1 MKQSYESHFTE
12 SYLNIQDYIQKWPDT
27 IDENDI
33 VKFVN
38 YENANMIF
46 VPVINS
52 NGKEIIS
59 KKDFYC
65 SLCKKWLKISES
77 VKQIKLHAS
86 IHVPELFKKATGDEN
101 PLHLNEQQAKNF
113 RKNITAF
120 ILFEINSFKSADS
133 IFLKNITDN
142 TPSRDIVTRALSN
155 LAKAVR
161 REIKQYLISS
171 SANYITFEEWSDFRK
186 REFLGITIRSYKKGK
201 YQDYFLD
208 LIYLYSEINDSD
220 VLSGEIVKC
229 LNGYGLR
236 MSDIISCTTD
246 NCRLMIGTAE
256 KLLTWRIPCFLNSS
270 NKYQSFIDRQ
280 AEMGIH
286 IKKVPSFSEVRWTSF
301 CDCLLTIYET
311 KDSLKQF
318 LGSKYLDKK
327 QELYLTMLQN
337 LCKSYKRAVL
347 KYENDSFGAISF
359 FLIDI
364 KVINNLF
371 TELETT
377 DFREAVLMAKEKIKE
392 YKSIH
397 WYFWDIITPIA
408 VLLNPQIEEYSLLL
422 TTEQI
427 DDAKKEI
434 ERRMKNYPLII
445 TKDDDDDVED
455 DDYRLSLFK
464 RATDNEINKAP
475 IIKILE
481 KRSSKIKNLQE
492 FWEKKIGTEENQL
505 ALVALE
511 ILGV

>member
-1 MKQSYESHFTE
+1 
-12 SYLNIQDYIQKWPDT
+12 
-27 IDENDI
+27 
-33 VKFVN
+33 
-38 YENANMIF
+38 
-46 VPVINS
+46 
-52 NGKEIIS
+52 
-59 KKDFYC
+59 
-65 SLCKKWLKISES
+65 
-77 VKQIKLHAS
+77 
-86 IHVPELFKKATGDEN
+86 
-101 PLHLNEQQAKNF
+101 
-113 RKNITAF
+113 
-120 ILFEINSFKSADS
+120 
-133 IFLKNITDN
+133 
-142 TPSRDIVTRALSN
+142 
-155 LAKAVR
+155 
-161 REIKQYLISS
+161 
-171 SANYITFEEWSDFRK
+171 
-186 REFLGITIRSYKKGK
+186 
-201 YQDYFLD
+201 
-208 LIYLYSEINDSD
+208 
-220 VLSGEIVKC
+220 
-229 LNGYGLR
+229 
-236 MSDIISCTTD
+236 
-246 NCRLMIGTAE
+246 
-256 KLLTWRIPCFLNSS
+256 
-270 NKYQSFIDRQ
+270 
-280 AEMGIH
+280 MGIH

-464 RATDNEINKAP
+464 RATDNEKNKAP
-475 IIKILE
+475 IIKLLE